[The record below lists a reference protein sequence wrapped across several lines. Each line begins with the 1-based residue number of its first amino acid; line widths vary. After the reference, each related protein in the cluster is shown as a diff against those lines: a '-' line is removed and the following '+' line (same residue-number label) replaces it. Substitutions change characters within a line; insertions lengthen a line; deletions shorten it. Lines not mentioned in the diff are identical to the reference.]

1 MKRISV
7 VDFIKINAVLF
18 SSIIEV
24 GDTRRIAP
32 VSQALAV
39 QKEVPL
45 FFSNEGNFSA
55 FPFFERELPKVTI
68 DEEIRMDT
76 FHQNPVIKVNA
87 IRIQAISTSSV
98 LQIGSTREIETQAKV
113 KHIRKLLGNRNTER

>member
-1 MKRISV
+1 MKRLSV
-7 VDFIKINAVLF
+7 VDYIRINAVLF
-18 SSIIEV
+18 SSIVEV

-45 FFSNEGNFSA
+45 FFSNEGSFSA

-68 DEEIRMDT
+68 DEKINMNT
-76 FHQNPVIKVNA
+76 FHQNPVIKVNTV
-87 IRIQAISTSSV
+87 RILAISSSSV
-98 LQIGSTREIETQAKV
+98 LQIGSTREIETQARV
-113 KHIRKLLGNRNTER
+113 KHIRKLLGNQTTER